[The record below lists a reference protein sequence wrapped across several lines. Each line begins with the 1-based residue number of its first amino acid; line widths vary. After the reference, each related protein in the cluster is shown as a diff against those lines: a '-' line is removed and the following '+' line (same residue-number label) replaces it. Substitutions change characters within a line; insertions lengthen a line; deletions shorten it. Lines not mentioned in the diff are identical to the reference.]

1 MAAYYIA
8 IPLGPG
14 TEHMTLKYL
23 GNLSDIE
30 VEQWKQKME
39 ALSNIQKFPVSSEGL
54 GILGRYKPYLV
65 DYIKRNPRLDASFN
79 VFDNLSVPAHVTNRT
94 IVPETTGA
102 IDTMDS
108 VLADK
113 VNMYKSDLGKH
124 EVIHTVEFKRRKPT
138 TWVMD
143 QLGLS
148 KFGEDMYKESSIASW
163 LEAGIGGVGG
173 YLAAKRFLPP
183 KEQPMPVRGQ
193 PYVEPSRDYRPAMA
207 GVAGAILSPILGRR
221 LRASALAKLVNS
233 RNTTLATHASMQNA
247 STRALYKLR
256 NQTRQG
262 SLKMP
267 GLPRSTDAHQ
277 IYENALVPEVNNML
291 ASKAQLENIQSAYN
305 KARSMHK
312 VLPFGLGTGM
322 SREAAEE
329 YASRYTKHHK
339 DSGLT
344 LAEDVSKLTGPRRK
358 YVYDTVV
365 GDGPSNYKDFS
376 KRMRKLVTELS

>member
-39 ALSNIQKFPVSSEGL
+39 SLSNIQKFPVSSEGL
-54 GILGRYKPYLV
+54 GILGRYRPALV
-65 DYIKRNPRLDASFN
+65 DYIKKNPRLNSAFEL
-79 VFDNLSVPAHVTNRT
+79 VDNTIVPPHVTNRN
-94 IVPETTGA
+94 IVPEISGA
-102 IDTMDS
+102 ISPMGTVVADRVNLYKREGSSHPVVYS
-108 VLADK
+108 VEL
-113 VNMYKSDLGKH
+113 
-124 EVIHTVEFKRRKPT
+124 KRRKPT

-148 KFGEDMYKESSIASW
+148 KFGEDMYKESSVASW
-163 LEAGIGGVGG
+163 LEAGIGGIGS
-173 YLAAKRFLPP
+173 YLVAKRFLPP
-183 KEQPMPVRGQ
+183 KEQLMPTRKQ
-193 PYVEPSRDYRPAMA
+193 PYVEPTSDYRPAVIA
-207 GVAGAILSPILGRR
+207 GLSAIVSPILGRR
-221 LRASALAKLVNS
+221 LRANALAKLIHS
-233 RNTTLATHASMQNA
+233 RNTTLATHANMQNA

-277 IYENALVPEVNNML
+277 IYENAFVPEVNNML
-291 ASKAQLENIQSAYN
+291 ASRAQLENIQNTYN
-305 KARSMHK
+305 KSRNMHK
-312 VLPFGLGTGM
+312 ILPFGLGTGM

-339 DSGLT
+339 DSGLV

-358 YVYDTVV
+358 YVYDTIV

-376 KRMRKLVTELS
+376 KRMRNLVAELS